1 MWRCDPCRGS
11 DQLPSLL
18 FSPVSLSASQVGF
31 DSNIKLLDDEETGNT
46 IYGSEPLGEL
56 HKYALL
62 VRAVG
67 ESNNVL
73 FLTRREPS

>member
-1 MWRCDPCRGS
+1 MKSNTC
-11 DQLPSLL
+11 LI
-18 FSPVSLSASQVGF
+18 ASG
-31 DSNIKLLDDEETGNT
+31 NIKLLDDEETGNT

-73 FLTRREPS
+73 FLTRRKPS

>member
-1 MWRCDPCRGS
+1 MP
-11 DQLPSLL
+11 LN
-18 FSPVSLSASQVGF
+18 
-31 DSNIKLLDDEETGNT
+31 NIKLLDDEETGNT

-73 FLTRREPS
+73 FFDEAYYIAT

>member
-1 MWRCDPCRGS
+1 MFMIINQNYHLRHVDGC
-11 DQLPSLL
+11 LL
-18 FSPVSLSASQVGF
+18 LLRFTV
-31 DSNIKLLDDEETGNT
+31 DNNIKLLDDEETGNT

-73 FLTRREPS
+73 FLTRRKPS

>member
-1 MWRCDPCRGS
+1 MTHRPNI
-11 DQLPSLL
+11 QLFRYPQKLDNTFYL
-18 FSPVSLSASQVGF
+18 TGIFAHKVN
-31 DSNIKLLDDEETGNT
+31 NIKLLDDEETGNT

-73 FLTRREPS
+73 FLTRRKPS

>member
-1 MWRCDPCRGS
+1 M
-11 DQLPSLL
+11 LL
-18 FSPVSLSASQVGF
+18 LRT
-31 DSNIKLLDDEETGNT
+31 NIKLLDDEETGNT

-56 HKYALL
+56 HKHALL

-73 FLTRREPS
+73 FLTRRKPS